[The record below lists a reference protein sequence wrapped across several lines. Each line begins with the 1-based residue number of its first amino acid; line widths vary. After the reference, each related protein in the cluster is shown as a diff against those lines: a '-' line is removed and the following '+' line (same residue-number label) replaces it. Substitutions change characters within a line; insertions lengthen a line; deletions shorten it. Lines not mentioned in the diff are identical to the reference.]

1 MKKSFIVTLFLV
13 LSSFFFVSIKEVEA
27 DEINYNLDSLYDY
40 DSEEWSDRLNAIND
54 ALEQNPS
61 HPYVVYFTDNKILF
75 FNVKPQ
81 RVFIDNSSL
90 YIYCENSNIH
100 YSIYKYDNGSLT
112 SSSGSSTNYYRYD
125 YSNLSYTI
133 IKYVNFEG
141 LILSSSSSQ
150 KNLVYSYN
158 NFTLSFSRGESFL
171 TLFDFYTEY
180 KRNNTPVD
188 PHEEEKEVI
197 ANFYTIC
204 IEKIK
209 YLGEQIVSNYIY
221 LSMLVIL
228 ILIFIIELIR
238 RWLM

>member
-1 MKKSFIVTLFLV
+1 MKKSLFFALFLV
-13 LSSFFFVSIKEVEA
+13 LSSFFFISIKEVEA
-27 DEINYNLDSLYDY
+27 TEINYNLDSLYDY
-40 DSEEWSDRLNAIND
+40 DSEEWSDRLNAINNI
-54 ALEQNPS
+54 LKQNS
-61 HPYVVYFTDNKILF
+61 SRPYVVYFTDNRVVF
-75 FNVKPQ
+75 FNIKPQ

-90 YIYCENSNIH
+90 YIYCENDNVQ
-100 YSIYKYDNGSLT
+100 YSVYRYANGVLTTNGSSA
-112 SSSGSSTNYYRYD
+112 SSYYKYD

-141 LILSSSSSQ
+141 LILSNSPSQ
-150 KNLVYSYN
+150 KTLVYSYN

-171 TLFDFYTEY
+171 SLFDFYTEY
-180 KRNNTPVD
+180 KKNNIPVD
-188 PHEEEKEVI
+188 PHLGEKEVI

-204 IEKIK
+204 IEKLG
-209 YLGEQIVSNYIY
+209 YLGDKIVSNYIY